1 MKKIKHTIFGRF
13 LIIFISVV
21 LSASIPYLAGLAE
34 RKYVN
39 FTSQVWK
46 GDFIHTWIS
55 GIAAILIDIIFPTMI
70 IFVIYATVKYILTGK
85 QILILIIITTI
96 LISCNKTQ
104 ELKTGN
110 VLAISVPSLDS
121 VVFTKTL
128 YSSFGDSLQD
138 ANLPQ
143 YNLSFDSVFLKS
155 VVSQHGNNY
164 RLDDYEFNG
173 LDQSYE
179 SFLPDYSKTQIWR
192 SKILKADEGYF
203 TGEDS
208 VYGVYVV
215 QSNFHAA
222 DTVLLS
228 VVYYLPVKN

>member
-1 MKKIKHTIFGRF
+1 MKLTY
-13 LIIFISVV
+13 LI
-21 LSASIPYLAGLAE
+21 LSA
-34 RKYVN
+34 
-39 FTSQVWK
+39 
-46 GDFIHTWIS
+46 
-55 GIAAILIDIIFPTMI
+55 
-70 IFVIYATVKYILTGK
+70 
-85 QILILIIITTI
+85 LILY
-96 LISCNKTQ
+96 SCNKTQ

-110 VLAISVPSLDS
+110 VLAISVSKTDSLVFTDTLFSLDGN
-121 VVFTKTL
+121 
-128 YSSFGDSLQD
+128 YLQD

-143 YNLSFDSVFLKS
+143 YNLSFDSVILKS

-192 SKILKADEGYF
+192 TKILKADEGYF
-203 TGEDS
+203 TGSDA

-215 QSNFHAA
+215 KSNFHAA

-228 VVYYLPVKN
+228 VVYYLPNKN